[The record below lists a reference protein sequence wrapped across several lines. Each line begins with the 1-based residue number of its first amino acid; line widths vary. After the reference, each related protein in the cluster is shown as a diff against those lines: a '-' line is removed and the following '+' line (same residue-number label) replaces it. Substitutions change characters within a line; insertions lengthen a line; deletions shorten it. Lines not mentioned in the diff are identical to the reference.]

1 MRRIFVTAFV
11 IVAAAGGAILAAGS
25 RSDNADGKTYWVQLD
40 NAFGLVK
47 GADLKVGGVKAGRIA
62 GFAID
67 RRARKAKVKIDV
79 TEPGFNSFR
88 SDVFC
93 ESKPQSLIGE
103 YFLDCQPGKARKEI
117 PDGGTI
123 PVARTASTIP
133 PDLVNN
139 ILRLPYRQ
147 RLRIIL
153 MELGAGVAGRAG
165 DLNEA
170 IRRAVP
176 ALRETDRVLAMLAEQ
191 NQTLKQLITNGD
203 TVITALAKGRSEVG
217 RFVTEANDAS
227 TASAERAADI
237 SATWNRFPGFL
248 RELRPTMAALG
259 DVADEQTPAL
269 RNLSAAAPQ
278 LERFF
283 GNLGPFSDAS
293 RPAVRTLGDASVAG
307 RRTIRS
313 IGPTI
318 DLLRSFSLKTP
329 ELAKNLAIVLEWLD
343 SRDHAVEKDPRSP
356 GGQGYTGLE
365 ALLQYVFDQSQAI
378 NVFDQNGFLLK
389 ASLFTSQECG
399 PYADA
404 KAVKEKPSL
413 LKDCSGVIGPNQPGI
428 TTPDVGTKPIGGSD
442 LPPLTDTP
450 ATARTAPDKRTP
462 ADGKPR
468 VPVSRPTKDK
478 GKRTPA
484 RRPASRP
491 TTGGGGATKPGPASG
506 GGGAKTPPLPAKEVE
521 QIVQQVLDGKL
532 PPSALPPQVQNLPGL
547 QGIAG
552 QPTGGQ
558 GGGRQGNDQILDY
571 LLGP

>member
-1 MRRIFVTAFV
+1 MRRVFVTA
-11 IVAAAGGAILAAGS
+11 IVVVGAVGAAILAAGGGG
-25 RSDNADGKTYWVQLD
+25 DDGKGKTYWVQLD
-40 NAFGLVK
+40 NAFGLVE
-47 GADLKVGGVKAGRIA
+47 GADLKVGGVKAGKIA
-62 GFAID
+62 GFEVD
-67 RRARKAKVKIDV
+67 RKARKAKVKIDV

-103 YFLDCQPGKARKEI
+103 YFLDCQPGTARKEI
-117 PDGGTI
+117 ADGGTI
-123 PVARTASTIP
+123 PVGRTASTIP

-153 MELGAGVAGRAG
+153 MELGAGVAGRAT

-176 ALRETDRVLAMLAEQ
+176 ALRETDKVLAILADQ
-191 NQTLKQLITNGD
+191 NQTLKNLVTNGD
-203 TVITALAKGRSEVG
+203 RVITALAKGRDQVG
-217 RFVTEANDAS
+217 RFVVEANNAS
-227 TASAERAADI
+227 TASAERSGDI
-237 SATWNRFPGFL
+237 AGTFRNFPGFL

-293 RPAVRTLGDASVAG
+293 RPAIRSLGDASVTG
-307 RRTIRS
+307 RRAIRS
-313 IGPTI
+313 AGPTI
-318 DLLRSFSLKTP
+318 DLLRGFSLKTP
-329 ELAKNLAIVLEWLD
+329 ELAKNLAIILEWLD

-365 ALLQYVFDQSQAI
+365 ALLQYVFDQGQAI

-389 ASLFTSQECG
+389 ASLFTSEECG
-399 PYADA
+399 PYSDA
-404 KAVKEKPSL
+404 RRVKENPKL
-413 LKDCSGVIGPNQPGI
+413 LQNCSGVIGPNQPGI

-442 LPPLTDTP
+442 LPPIAGGRSTTRSKPDT
-450 ATARTAPDKRTP
+450 RTP
-462 ADGKPR
+462 ADEAPR
-468 VPVSRPTKDK
+468 VPVASKPGKDK
-478 GKRTPA
+478 GKPTSTRPGGGKRTPA
-484 RRPASRP
+484 RRPGKA
-491 TTGGGGATKPGPASG
+491 PA
-506 GGGAKTPPLPAKEVE
+506 PRPAKEIE
-521 QIVQQVLDGKL
+521 QIVQQVLAGKL
-532 PPSALPPQVQNLPGL
+532 PPSALPPEVQNLPGL
-547 QGIAG
+547 GGIAG

-558 GGGRQGNDQILDY
+558 GTGNDQLLDY
-571 LLGP
+571 LMAP

>member
-1 MRRIFVTAFV
+1 MRRIFITALV
-11 IVAAAGGAILAAGS
+11 IVGAAGAAFLAVGGGG
-25 RSDNADGKTYWVQLD
+25 DNADGKTYWVQLD
-40 NAFGLVK
+40 NAFGLVE
-47 GADLKVGGVKAGRIA
+47 GADLKVGGVKAGKIA
-62 GFAID
+62 GFGVD
-67 RRARKAKVKIDV
+67 EKARKAKVKIEV

-123 PVARTASTIP
+123 PVSRTASTIP

-153 MELGAGVAGRAG
+153 MELGAGVAGRAP

-176 ALRETDRVLAMLAEQ
+176 ALRETDKVLAILAEE
-191 NQTLKQLITNGD
+191 NQTLKNLVTNGD
-203 TVITALAKGRSEVG
+203 RVITALANGRSEVG
-217 RFVTEANDAS
+217 RFVVEANNAS
-227 TASAERAADI
+227 TASAERADDI
-237 SATWNRFPGFL
+237 AATWNRFPTFL

-259 DVADEQTPAL
+259 EVADEQTPAL
-269 RNLSAAAPQ
+269 RNLAAAAPQ

-293 RPAVRTLGDASVAG
+293 RPAIRSLGQASVQG
-307 RRTIRS
+307 RRTIRAA
-313 IGPTI
+313 GPTV
-318 DLLRSFSLKTP
+318 DLLRGFSLKAP
-329 ELAKNLAIVLEWLD
+329 ELAKNLAIILEWLD

-365 ALLQYVFDQSQAI
+365 ALLQYVFDQSQSI

-389 ASLFTSQECG
+389 ASLFTSEECG
-399 PYADA
+399 PYSDA
-404 KAVKEKPSL
+404 KRVKENPEL

-442 LPPLTDTP
+442 LPPVTEEPSSRSEPD
-450 ATARTAPDKRTP
+450 ARTPRDEEPRIPVSNPGKDTGRGGRKPARTRP
-462 ADGKPR
+462 ARGKPA
-468 VPVSRPTKDK
+468 PTRD
-478 GKRTPA
+478 GGG
-484 RRPASRP
+484 RRP
-491 TTGGGGATKPGPASG
+491 GGK
-506 GGGAKTPPLPAKEVE
+506 LPAKEVE
-521 QIVQQVLDGKL
+521 EIVQQVVNGKL
-532 PPSALPPQVQNLPGL
+532 PPSALPPEVQNLPGFGGL
-547 QGIAG
+547 ASQTGAQAG
-552 QPTGGQ
+552 QGSGQ
-558 GGGRQGNDQILDY
+558 QNDQLIDY